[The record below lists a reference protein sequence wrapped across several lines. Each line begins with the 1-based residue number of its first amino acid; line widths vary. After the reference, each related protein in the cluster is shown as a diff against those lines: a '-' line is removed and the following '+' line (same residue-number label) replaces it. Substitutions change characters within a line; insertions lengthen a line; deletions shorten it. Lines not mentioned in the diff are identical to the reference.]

1 MVALGFFTKEQS
13 PTEPQ
18 LATDV
23 EKAQEG
29 LSYALLDLK
38 PSSTNVN
45 HSPPYYANHFV
56 NNSEVSPAKQLSKSA
71 DSLEIRNNSLLLQNT
86 LPVQEEVVGSK
97 YTHIDI
103 RRTEALRKSKEENEN
118 SIHFAFDGANGKATN
133 PIPEERKIS
142 TNDIKEGKNNLLAKA
157 FTKALPT
164 AIYFITIDKLNFDF
178 NLKRNSVISQ

>member
-118 SIHFAFDGANGKATN
+118 NINFAYDGSNDLATN
-133 PIPEERKIS
+133 PISEDRVTS
-142 TNDIKEGKNNLLAKA
+142 ANDIKEGNNNPFAKA

-178 NLKRNSVISQ
+178 NLKRNSVISK